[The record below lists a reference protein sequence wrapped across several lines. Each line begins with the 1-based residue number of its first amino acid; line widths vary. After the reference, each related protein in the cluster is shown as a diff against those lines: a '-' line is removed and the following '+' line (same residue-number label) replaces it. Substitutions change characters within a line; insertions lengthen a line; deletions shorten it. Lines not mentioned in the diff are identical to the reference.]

1 MSAPPTLADTSTA
14 PGRASVWVVDDS
26 PVERENCRRVL
37 SAAYD
42 VRVFAGGS
50 EMLEVLSR
58 ERAPQLLV
66 LDWHMP
72 EVSGVEACVFIREK
86 WDIAQLPIL
95 ILTAASSADSL
106 IQALAAGANDFV
118 RKPFSEAEMNA
129 RVSALVNLASLHS
142 RLVETERRLRLEA
155 EFRERFMGMLA
166 HDLRQPLSAIQM
178 ASQALSRTESLPDP
192 GAAFVALQLRAGAR
206 MQRMISELLDFTRSR
221 PESGMPIQRQ
231 RVDFE
236 RIVRASLE
244 EIRIADPE
252 TVLDFQVEG
261 SCDGDWDADRLAQI
275 CSNLLGNAIE
285 HAPRRSTIAVRLV
298 GTDSGT
304 DSRVELSVEN
314 QGPAIAE
321 ELRVTLF
328 QPFSRGFGL
337 KPRSGGVG
345 LGLHIVDQI
354 VRAHGGS
361 ISVESENEMTRFVVR
376 LPREA
381 TDRVPDGPLSRG

>member
-1 MSAPPTLADTSTA
+1 MSVSPMLEDSFSAPGP
-14 PGRASVWVVDDS
+14 ASVWVVDDS
-26 PVERENCRRVL
+26 PLDRENCRRLL
-37 SAAYD
+37 SAAYE
-42 VRVFAGGS
+42 VRAYAGGS
-50 EMLEVLSR
+50 EMLEALSQ
-58 ERAPQLLV
+58 EPAPQLLII
-66 LDWHMP
+66 DWHMP
-72 EVSGVEACVFIREK
+72 EVTGVEVCEFIRQK

-95 ILTAASSADSL
+95 ILTAASSTDSL
-106 IQALAAGANDFV
+106 TRALAAGANDFV
-118 RKPFSEAEMNA
+118 RKPFAQAEMTA

-178 ASQALSRTESLPDP
+178 ASEALSRTASLPDP

-236 RIVRASLE
+236 RIVRTSLE

-252 TVLDFQVEG
+252 TVLDFQVAG
-261 SCDGDWDADRLAQI
+261 SCVGNWDADRLAQI

-285 HAPRRSTIAVRLV
+285 HAPRRSTIVVRLV
-298 GTDSGT
+298 GADSAS
-304 DSRVELSVEN
+304 DSWVELSVEN
-314 QGPAIAE
+314 QGPAIPE
-321 ELRVTLF
+321 ELLATLF
-328 QPFSRGFGL
+328 QPFRRGFGL

-361 ISVESENEMTRFVVR
+361 ISVRSEDGMTRFVVR

-381 TDRVPDGPLSRG
+381 IQQ

>member
-1 MSAPPTLADTSTA
+1 
-14 PGRASVWVVDDS
+14 
-26 PVERENCRRVL
+26 
-37 SAAYD
+37 
-42 VRVFAGGS
+42 VRVYAGGS
-50 EMLEVLSR
+50 EMLEALSQ
-58 ERAPQLLV
+58 EPAPQLLI

-72 EVSGVEACVFIREK
+72 EVTGVEVCQFIREK

-95 ILTAASSADSL
+95 ILTAASSTDSL
-106 IQALAAGANDFV
+106 TQALAAGANDFV
-118 RKPFSEAEMNA
+118 RKPFAQAEMTA
-129 RVSALVNLASLHS
+129 RVSALVNLASLHA

-178 ASQALSRTESLPDP
+178 ASEALSRGGLLPDP

-236 RIVRASLE
+236 RIVRTSLE

-252 TVLDFQVEG
+252 TVLDFQVAG
-261 SCDGDWDADRLAQI
+261 SCVGNWDADRLAQI

-298 GTDSGT
+298 CLDSPS
-304 DSRVELSVEN
+304 DSWVELRVEN
-314 QGPAIAE
+314 QGPAIPE
-321 ELRVTLF
+321 ELLATLF
-328 QPFSRGFGL
+328 QPFRQGFGL

-361 ISVESENEMTRFVVR
+361 ISVQSEDGMTRFAVR

-381 TDRVPDGPLSRG
+381 SQP